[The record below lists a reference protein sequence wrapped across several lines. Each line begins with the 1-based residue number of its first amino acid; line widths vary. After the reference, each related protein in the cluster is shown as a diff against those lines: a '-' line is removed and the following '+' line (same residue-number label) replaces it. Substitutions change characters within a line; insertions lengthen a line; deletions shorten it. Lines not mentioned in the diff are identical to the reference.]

1 MEAQA
6 GSSVGCVLQIPLWH
20 LFALSNGASLT
31 PAYARSYYGRD
42 LNFVPLRAAGG
53 TEGAAKQAGRA
64 SYEEALP
71 PLPSSPLFVISTPAK
86 GLIRR
91 KCNVCVEGEGGSERV
106 CTYLHKSR
114 IRKFLP
120 LLLRVGLI

>member
-1 MEAQA
+1 MEMQVASERA
-6 GSSVGCVLQIPLWH
+6 GGKPLWH

-42 LNFVPLRAAGG
+42 PNFVPLRAAGG

-71 PLPSSPLFVISTPAK
+71 PLPS
-86 GLIRR
+86 
-91 KCNVCVEGEGGSERV
+91 
-106 CTYLHKSR
+106 
-114 IRKFLP
+114 
-120 LLLRVGLI
+120 LLLPSL